1 MKKSL
6 CVFIPVVF
14 FTTNLY
20 AFCSA
25 PSLPYFKPT
34 KPSVPFCVNQFTK
47 THTCDSWTINSYNSA
62 IRTYNYEVDNYIN
75 ELNRY
80 VRAASDYA
88 KCEASNLQ

>member
-1 MKKSL
+1 MNKNL
-6 CVFIPVVF
+6 FVFLSVIF

-25 PSLPYFKPT
+25 PSAPYFKPI
-34 KPSVPFCVNQFTK
+34 KPSVPFCVNEFTK
-47 THTCDSWTINSYNSA
+47 THTCDSWTINSYNNS

>member
-1 MKKSL
+1 MKLKFL
-6 CVFIPVVF
+6 ILFIMTI
-14 FTTNLY
+14 FTNELHAY
-20 AFCSA
+20 CSE
-25 PSLPYFKPT
+25 PRVPYFKPT
-34 KPSVPFCVNQFTK
+34 KPSVPFCVNEFTK

-62 IRTYNYEVDNYIN
+62 IRSYNYEVDNYID